1 MEFLE
6 IITDLYFALGSAFS
20 SVSDKF
26 RNYNKIMNLASIGSD
41 ATYTYLTT
49 FNELD
54 STIKHEK
61 QAKILLVDQIT
72 NKNSEVYIHCI
83 LLDFRR
89 KYINSLT
96 LKETACKLPSD
107 IFPMPKYWN
116 I

>member
-20 SVSDKF
+20 SVGDKF
-26 RNYNKIMNLASIGSD
+26 RNYNKIMNLASLGD
-41 ATYTYLTT
+41 AAAYTYLTT
-49 FNELD
+49 FTELD
-54 STIKHEK
+54 YTINHEK
-61 QAKILLVDQIT
+61 QAKILLIDQII
-72 NKNSEVYIHCI
+72 NKNSDIYIHCI

-89 KYINSLT
+89 KFITSLT

-107 IFPMPKYWN
+107 IFPVPKYWN